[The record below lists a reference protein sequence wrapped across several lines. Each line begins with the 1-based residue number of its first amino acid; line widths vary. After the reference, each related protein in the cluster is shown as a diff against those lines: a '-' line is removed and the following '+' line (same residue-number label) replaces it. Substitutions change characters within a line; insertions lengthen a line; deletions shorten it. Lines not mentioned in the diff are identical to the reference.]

1 LISKAKAAFHR
12 LTDLIKK
19 LMKKGFFHIFTGNI
33 LVKFVNMF
41 SVLLLPRLLVK
52 ADYGLL
58 AYADNIRNYLII
70 INGLGISNSVLRYCS
85 ITNDSS
91 EKLGYYKLAL
101 KMGTLANVLITGIS
115 ITSFLI
121 IDFPVKGTKT
131 ILIMLAGYP
140 LLFYWFEC
148 IQFYLRANL
157 ENKKF
162 SFLTLTNAFTM
173 VFLQI
178 GFGWFFQIN
187 GIIIGR
193 YISIFITIT
202 LSIYLLKRLPYYNVK
217 SVLSEKVNLKQF
229 FNCGFVM
236 MLSNLASLMMPLNE
250 LFLVGNILKDNNLI
264 ADYRAASLL
273 PQNLT
278 LVAVSIAIF
287 AFPHF
292 ARNSNN
298 GKWIWAKYK
307 KINFLLLILT
317 IPLMLLLIVFSPI
330 INHVIFGPAY
340 SGAIPIM
347 RILWVTY
354 GVNTC
359 FRVIAGNVLAAI
371 GDTKFNFYNAFLSS
385 ILHLMLEIYMISHF
399 GIYGSAW
406 GLLIVYVLSSLAA
419 NIYLKNKCEKLE
431 RAEALE
437 HKSRA
442 GICNA

>member
-1 LISKAKAAFHR
+1 MISKGKEVFHR
-12 LTDLIKK
+12 LTDLMKN
-19 LMKKGFFHIFTGNI
+19 LMQKGFFHIFTGNI

-41 SVLLLPRLLVK
+41 SVLLLPRLLAK
-52 ADYGLL
+52 TDYGLL
-58 AYADNIRNYLII
+58 AYADNIRNYLLI

-85 ITNDSS
+85 IANDPS

-101 KMGTLANVLITGIS
+101 KMGTLANMFITGIS
-115 ITSFLI
+115 IACFLI
-121 IDFPVKGTKT
+121 IDFPVKGTKA

-178 GFGWFFQIN
+178 GLGWFLQIN

-193 YISIFITIT
+193 YISIFITLA
-202 LSIYLLKRLPYYNVK
+202 LSIFLLKGLSYYNVK
-217 SVLSEKVNLKQF
+217 SVLPDKVNYKQF

-278 LVAVSIAIF
+278 FVAVSIAIF

-298 GKWIWAKYK
+298 GKWVWEKYK
-307 KINFLLLILT
+307 KISLLLLIST
-317 IPLMLLLIVFSPI
+317 IPLMLLLIAFSSLI
-330 INHVIFGPAY
+330 TYIIFGPAY

-347 RILWVTY
+347 RILWLTY
-354 GVNTC
+354 GINTC
-359 FRVIAGNVLAAI
+359 FRVIPGNILAAI
-371 GDTKFNFYNAFLSS
+371 GDTKFNFLNALLSA
-385 ILHLMLEIYMISHF
+385 ILHLMIETYMIKHF

-406 GLLIVYVLSSLAA
+406 GLMIVYILSSLAS

-431 RAEALE
+431 RTVALK
-437 HKSRA
+437 HNSRA
-442 GICNA
+442 GVCNA